1 MNPSQPPKLFGTNNE
16 LAKERNRAAAE
27 RTINAWIGQS
37 LTLVGFG
44 VAIDRVYQGI
54 RQQLPDTDPLLREAL
69 THTISIAFIAMG
81 TLLLAL
87 ALVQHRLEI
96 KSIEHE
102 DYVLQ
107 SVSRLNHFV
116 VSGVILSGVLS
127 LVVITLFL

>member
-54 RQQLPDTDPLLREAL
+54 RQQLPNTDPLLREAL